1 MSTDLTIVAIDG
13 PAGAGKST
21 VARIVAGRLGLC
33 FLDTGAMYRAV
44 TWMALQRGIDAK
56 DRPRLEA
63 LAAELVLDFDQ
74 NGRIRIDGQ
83 PGEPMIRRPEV
94 EAQVSDVSMHAG
106 LREHIVARQ
115 RELALR
121 WRGAVAEGRDTTTAV
136 FPDATFKFFLH
147 ASPEVRA
154 RRRALQ
160 LGSPE
165 REGEILAAIVE
176 RDRKDKQRAVSPLT
190 EAPDAQRIESEGPD
204 ATEVAERIVQLVL
217 ARRPHLGPRANP
229 CGNPEQRD
237 GS

>member
-1 MSTDLTIVAIDG
+1 MPPDMTIVAIDG

-33 FLDTGAMYRAV
+33 FLDTGAMYRAL
-44 TWMALQRGIDAK
+44 TWVAIQRGIDPK
-56 DRPRLEA
+56 DRARLEA
-63 LAAELVLDFDQ
+63 LAGQLELDFDR

-94 EAQVSDVSMHAG
+94 EAQVSDVSMHPG
-106 LREHIVARQ
+106 LRERIVARQ
-115 RELALR
+115 RELAMR

-147 ASPEVRA
+147 ASPEIRA

-165 REGEILAAIVE
+165 REGEILAAILE
-176 RDRKDKQRAVSPLT
+176 RDRKDKQRPVSPLT
-190 EAPDAQRIESEGPD
+190 EAPDAQRIEADGPD
-204 ATEVAERIVQLVL
+204 ASEVAERIVGLVL
-217 ARRPHLGPRANP
+217 ARRPELAPRANP
-229 CGNPEQRD
+229 CGNPEPAD
-237 GS
+237 GA